1 MSYLSPEMRELL
13 NEQIKKVQEHP
24 EILEQYKK
32 EHPEPK
38 CPTCSST
45 NLRDISGTEKVV
57 STIALGFF
65 SNKRKQQFE
74 CLNCGYKW

>member
-1 MSYLSPEMRELL
+1 MANLSDTMQKLMDETIAKM
-13 NEQIKKVQEHP
+13 QDDP
-24 EILEQYKK
+24 EILEKYKR

-38 CPTCSST
+38 CPTCGSPK
-45 NLRDISGTEKVV
+45 LRHISGTEKVI
-57 STIALGFF
+57 STMALGFF